1 MKRHLI
7 LNAVIAVSL
16 LIQLIA
22 PSFMRPIHAQPAPQ
36 SGEITTTPL
45 ILSRAQSA
53 YSDVAANGTLT
64 VTLSVSNE
72 QLPMLTPQIDATA
85 TVTESAELLATFNYL
100 NDPNTIRNIVI
111 TDEIING
118 ATLISSDPPASQ
130 DGDMFIFHVGDVAP
144 MQRAD
149 VVLVLSVPTGLSDF
163 TPFDVGATAFG
174 AWAAQTATATA
185 PLITLAPAAFADN
198 LVDTVDVDLDDEY
211 MLRESAEITAN
222 PIALFERVRDM
233 DNEVYA
239 GSLRGTRGTLWSEAG
254 NSVDKSSLLIA
265 LLRNH
270 AIPARYVRGTLAQA
284 QAQTIIL
291 SMFPESISERRGVIP
306 ADVEVS
312 DPVNDPLLLADAQ
325 DHTWVE
331 AYIDGSWVALDP
343 SFATAVVGDS
353 FAVSAETL
361 NELPDDLRHAVD
373 LTVRVEQYTETNQLN
388 AALLD
393 ETIPLTA
400 TFYAAETVG
409 LHPTL
414 RFAVETTQ
422 RGGLAFS
429 SVEHIYTPYF
439 ELTGRDVFV
448 VGEAVQDLLTNFP
461 LGSRFTT
468 GVWLDVTL
476 RAPTGERETHTRMVK
491 DLIGAD
497 ARQSVGTITLPE
509 QDGAPLLSPTDLIQL
524 QLQPHSQTPALVQVR
539 KIADLLAAGQQ
550 TGRALL
556 NAPTTDLGDGLEDQI
571 DTIINSQR
579 QLLDLLGV
587 LFEVGI
593 SAPDISYAES
603 NLLVRTYPRLPNLRL
618 LTQTV
623 RETELTASFELLRH
637 RAYTVAYP
645 GQATQMVVAANL
657 LRSANDKALE
667 VALLDT
673 LLGDVDSGY
682 KAFSAAVENGD
693 EIIYVSAETLS
704 VLETLPLSAEI
715 KALISEQV
723 TEGNTVFVPLADEIG
738 WMVIDKQGYTEF
750 HNEAGLNAGSF
761 VERAKLLIAQ
771 LQGLKAVGLV
781 SGHQATLIGFMGIV
795 LGDLVGLSFGVAVV
809 GVDDTFTK
817 ANLETIALHAVTQSA
832 GVTAKACVANALAV
846 GECLLGVGVAV
857 ADLVAII
864 TAAIAAADPSL
875 PNVWLDVDHVGNP
888 ATVNMAVGSLAVVE
902 NQSPLTSLDETVSHL
917 SVFDASVSQW
927 QDGAIHRAQAQTL
940 SAENVTLSDNNGVV
954 ATGALALTQPAI
966 IGTQGGDYTSRNASH
981 AHFGTIAGGTG
992 ETLTLSAPHQLT
1004 LERAS
1009 VTVGGDTYDGDFTA
1023 AVSGVTT
1030 TTVDFIAPLAADT
1043 VTYQNGHLLLGASNR
1058 YPNGIAIVDLTGSTT
1073 YLPASGEVE
1082 MAGSADW
1089 FTVAL
1094 SAEQSIIER
1103 DETTQFAVQIDTSF
1117 GDDFN
1122 LVANAPARWDVAING
1137 ANVSA
1142 TPPASVTAGDYQI
1155 TLLAQSHTYPDLTL
1169 AAMHTISVNSRAAV
1183 TLSLAP
1189 DPLFT
1194 VPMGNVIDETA
1205 VPSIL
1210 GHADDGT
1217 TEVENSA
1224 FVLTVHNDSTETNSF
1239 DIQVSGLPAG
1249 WLKMSS
1255 EQSLTLG
1262 AGESAEIGLYVQPDT
1277 LPVGGTSYTINAT
1290 VSGDALS
1297 ASDSII
1303 WTMPASGFPL
1313 LQFGVE
1319 QSFGVPDN
1327 SVALDLKT
1335 TNVGND
1341 SAAFTIASTAQI
1353 VPHYSNRYTEET
1365 LSVTSATFDTGQL
1378 ATGDHIVTQLAV
1390 DTTGTAVGDVVVI
1403 DSQTTQGVYEPNDL
1417 SVLQIVSA
1425 EALCVYNA
1433 SLSTDAPLST
1443 ALLNLG
1449 ATIDSFVS
1457 DPNQRTAVVN
1467 AIYAVRGLV
1476 QQFAT
1481 AGLNDDLDTVAQAIA
1496 DGNDDAVSLSSLCE
1510 VIEDVETESTQAT
1523 FHARLS
1529 PNIAMAKVG
1538 EPVELTL
1545 TIENEDETPIAFAI
1559 NFAGTSENA
1568 TIPAGQTQ
1576 TFSRTIVA
1584 VAGEQVVTAVVS
1596 ADRVLTRTATVNGV
1610 EQLVA
1615 VVGVSADP
1623 FLIEPDSPTTIAA
1636 QISNLYFGDS
1646 ATAASVTVFNDGGGE
1661 IASVDVPLTL
1671 TPNSITEYT
1680 LTDLDTTGW
1689 ATGVYTVVV
1698 DVNGSVGE
1706 TVVLVGWGVSAEIT
1720 TPQTVAPGNPT
1731 ITTLITTTTNLT
1743 ADQLSRTTHHAP
1755 NTEWSDNTP
1764 AGNVGILAAAAIGD
1778 LDGDGNPE
1786 IVVPGYVGQIAD
1798 TDGRLYAYAGTGGAP
1813 LWTVDMERAATPAIA
1828 DIDGDGDAEVLVIAR
1843 DAFYVIDHNGNVIH
1857 RDPTIKSR
1865 YAAPSISR
1873 QRYHWGGVTVANL
1886 DADIDPEIVVS
1897 ATDGSVVLD
1906 NDFSVLKRYGDDF
1919 GLQAQQT
1926 IPVVAE
1932 LTGDGAPD
1940 ILAAYNETL
1949 YLFDYANDSL
1959 AWTHT
1964 FTDGTTAINTFG
1976 SPAVADL
1983 DGDDALDII
1992 AVWDGHVQRISAAG
2006 TLVWSR
2012 ATGGIRPSSPIIADV
2027 DGDDAP
2033 EIIFTV
2039 YDNSHDELFVFEA
2052 DGSILWQKT
2061 VLDSSASSS
2070 AVGAYDLDGDGSA
2083 EILYNGSDQG
2093 FAIFDG
2099 RDGSEI
2105 YSDSAI
2111 SSGTLDEIIPVADVD
2126 GDGLAEII
2134 VGDENGI
2141 HVIGNDA
2148 DWIGARATF
2157 NQYNYHANNI
2167 NDDLSVPPVLNTT
2180 WDSFRTQRS
2189 DGYAKPSIVVTLTHV
2204 FGDGSAENRT
2214 YSQST
2219 THKTNSFTQTVAA
2232 LQPGE
2237 VRAVSQRTTVAY
2249 SYDNNSG
2256 VMTLPT
2262 QNVIG
2267 GRLGTLAPFAQTVAP
2282 NGTAAYAVTLQ
2293 HGANA
2298 ITVTGLPE
2306 SWVAIDGTTIHITPS
2321 ADAGGDYNF
2330 AVELG
2335 NDDGV
2340 TDVLQARL
2348 TVVAIADLTI
2358 TPEYATTDVGETVPY
2373 TISVTNLHTETVSF
2387 NLTVAGD
2394 VDASFVGGSRLTVG
2408 AGATGTKVVKIGGSV
2423 GLGSFAVS
2431 AETINSLNGK
2441 SQAFAA
2447 IDVQPTHLI
2456 EATVAADTVSVG
2468 AGGTAIFDLSVT
2480 NLGTLPDSYELSANI
2495 FDIGVGRFTAN
2506 GLRITNVE
2514 IQPSLF
2520 NTAQIDL
2527 LFDVPANIT
2536 AGTYSGFV
2544 RVRSEQTE
2552 ATIPLTVEVLGA
2564 GVAVDVVDSRGT
2576 TLDVTIENTGDSADS
2591 FTLSLAGAL
2600 APFATLSA
2608 ASVSL
2613 DSGASTTLQLTVNA
2627 DEIALAD
2634 SYTIG
2639 VVAQSQNDARVMG
2652 ADSAEI
2658 PFNPLEAV
2666 AIAWLPSEQTSWP
2679 NSPVT
2684 FLLTVTNTG
2693 RTAGF
2698 FNAST
2703 TTRANLS
2710 GTFNRP
2716 VVYLP
2721 PHTSATLI
2729 FRTTAPA
2736 ENGLYT
2742 LDATVAGTTV
2752 SDSAQATLI
2761 VGNVLA
2767 VGLSGGQAGTSGY
2780 LVWLSLS
2787 LLLVTAGLWLVWRRD

>member
-22 PSFMRPIHAQPAPQ
+22 PSFMRPVHAQSAPQ
-36 SGEITTTPL
+36 SGEIITTP
-45 ILSRAQSA
+45 ITLSRAQSA

-64 VTLSVSNE
+64 VTLEVTNN
-72 QLPMLTPQIDATA
+72 LPPTIAPEIDATA
-85 TVTESAELLATFNYL
+85 TVTESAEILATFDFTA
-100 NDPNTIRNIVI
+100 DPNTLRNVVM
-111 TDEIING
+111 TDELLNG
-118 ATLISSDPPASQ
+118 ATLISADPPASQ
-130 DGDMFIFHVGDVAP
+130 DGATLIFNVGDIAP
-144 MQRAD
+144 MQSAD
-149 VVLVLSVPTGLSDF
+149 VTLVLSVPSGLSDF
-163 TPFDVGATAFG
+163 TPFDVGATAF
-174 AWAAQTATATA
+174 AARANTTVTATA
-185 PLITLAPAAFADN
+185 PVVMIAPSEFADF
-198 LVDTVDVDLDDEY
+198 LTDTVDVDLDDAY
-211 MLRESAEITAN
+211 MLRAAAQLGNDATT
-222 PIALFERVRDM
+222 LFAFVRDM

-239 GSLRGTRGTLWSEAG
+239 GSLRGTRGTLWSAAG

-270 AIPARYVRGTLAQA
+270 AIPARYVHGTLAEA
-284 QAQTIIL
+284 DAQTIIL
-291 SMFPESISERRGVIP
+291 SMFSELGSNRRGYVP
-306 ADVEVS
+306 ADATVS
-312 DPVNDPLLLADAQ
+312 DPANDPVLLTDAQ
-325 DHTWVE
+325 THTWVE
-331 AYIDGSWVALDP
+331 AYIDGTWTTLDP
-343 SFATAVVGDS
+343 AFADAAVGDLFGLPS
-353 FAVSAETL
+353 ERSAEL
-361 NELPDDLRHAVD
+361 SNEMRHTVD
-373 LTVRVEQYTETNQLN
+373 LAMRIEQFHQVGQVGGDILQETE
-388 AALLD
+388 
-393 ETIPLTA
+393 PLTA
-400 TFYAAETVG
+400 TFYSAETVG
-409 LHPTL
+409 LNPTL
-414 RFAVETTQ
+414 SFLVNTQQ
-422 RGGLAFS
+422 RGGLTFA
-429 SVEHIYTPYF
+429 SVEHTYTPYF
-439 ELTGRDVFV
+439 QLGDRDFV
-448 VGEAVQDLLTNFP
+448 LVGDPVQDLLTNFP

-468 GVWLDVTL
+468 GVWLDTTL
-476 RAPTGERETHTRMVK
+476 RSPNGASETYTRIVK
-491 DLIGAD
+491 DLIGSH
-497 ARQSVGTITLPE
+497 ARQSLGTFDLPDRD
-509 QDGAPLLSPTDLIQL
+509 QSPLLTSGDIIQL
-524 QLQPHSQTPALVQVR
+524 QVHPQSVTPQEAVLRSVSDMMASYEAYGQGVAALHSADTTLPTLSTHLSALNTTQTAMLNTLGLQYHHTANDP
-539 KIADLLAAGQQ
+539 DG
-550 TGRALL
+550 LL
-556 NAPTTDLGDGLEDQI
+556 NDQM
-571 DTIINSQR
+571 
-579 QLLDLLGV
+579 
-587 LFEVGI
+587 LFVR
-593 SAPDISYAES
+593 SYAAQPEVV
-603 NLLVRTYPRLPNLRL
+603 LM
-618 LTQTV
+618 TQTTSGE
-623 RETELTASFELLRH
+623 RAKSSIELLNIKKR
-637 RAYTVAYP
+637 TVAAP
-645 GQATQMVVAANL
+645 GQNSDAVAQANA
-657 LRSANDKALE
+657 LRSMQAKQVEINLFSKI
-667 VALLDT
+667 
-673 LLGDVDSGY
+673 
-682 KAFSAAVENGD
+682 SAAVETAL
-693 EIIYVSAETLS
+693 YTLEDAVDS
-704 VLETLPLSAEI
+704 GIVLKAITPYTLEQLAPLPLPDNAKAHISSAV
-715 KALISEQV
+715 AA
-723 TEGNTVFVPLADEIG
+723 GNTVIVPQEMVTTRTGVETIG
-738 WMVIDKQGYTEF
+738 WMVLAPDG
-750 HNEAGLNAGSF
+750 HVSF
-761 VERAKLLIAQ
+761 VNADGTFAADAPSEGALAILSEQTSGKLTSFFVAFVTTNIFFIVNIANALVRAGVAPLPGGIGALIKVIPAASNAASQAIAACAGAPDPLLCIAAARVTQ
-771 LQGLKAVGLV
+771 ALIIGIYMATAVKHVIDPSLPESWLHLAPVPTADAVATSSVSVLANQSADPININEPLSSLSAFDTQALWRDTTTYRSVVVSLSAPTVTLSDENGVIGTGALSMTTAAQIGL
-781 SGHQATLIGFMGIV
+781 SGDITYTLDAADLSFFDVTNGSADATLTTVAETPYTLTLDDAEVVFDGNALVGDFTATVDGIATFTAAKIAPITAASTQLTDGNLLLGAHAGFPNGHA
-795 LGDLVGLSFGVAVV
+795 LVGLNGTAMVADGVAVV
-809 GVDDTFTK
+809 GSADYFSIAVSSSRAMSADI
-817 ANLETIALHAVTQSA
+817 TIATTLDDMF
-832 GVTAKACVANALAV
+832 NLA
-846 GECLLGVGVAV
+846 A
-857 ADLVAII
+857 
-864 TAAIAAADPSL
+864 
-875 PNVWLDVDHVGNP
+875 
-888 ATVNMAVGSLAVVE
+888 
-902 NQSPLTSLDETVSHL
+902 
-917 SVFDASVSQW
+917 
-927 QDGAIHRAQAQTL
+927 
-940 SAENVTLSDNNGVV
+940 
-954 ATGALALTQPAI
+954 
-966 IGTQGGDYTSRNASH
+966 
-981 AHFGTIAGGTG
+981 
-992 ETLTLSAPHQLT
+992 SAP
-1004 LERAS
+1004 
-1009 VTVGGDTYDGDFTA
+1009 DG
-1023 AVSGVTT
+1023 
-1030 TTVDFIAPLAADT
+1030 
-1043 VTYQNGHLLLGASNR
+1043 
-1058 YPNGIAIVDLTGSTT
+1058 
-1073 YLPASGEVE
+1073 
-1082 MAGSADW
+1082 W
-1089 FTVAL
+1089 TVAL
-1094 SAEQSIIER
+1094 H
-1103 DETTQFAVQIDTSF
+1103 ETTLTITPAQNATHGDYIIPITVQSQQHPELTLFVEHTVTIAQQD
-1117 GDDFN
+1117 
-1122 LVANAPARWDVAING
+1122 
-1137 ANVSA
+1137 NVS
-1142 TPPASVTAGDYQI
+1142 
-1155 TLLAQSHTYPDLTL
+1155 
-1169 AAMHTISVNSRAAV
+1169 
-1183 TLSLAP
+1183 LSLAP
-1189 DPLFT
+1189 DPLIT
-1194 VPMGNVIDETA
+1194 VPMGEPLDEA
-1205 VPSIL
+1205 RSRGIFSSV
-1210 GHADDGT
+1210 GDGRAEVAD
-1217 TEVENSA
+1217 SA
-1224 FVLTVHNDSTETNSF
+1224 FVLTLHNDSTQSHTFEIDVT
-1239 DIQVSGLPAG
+1239 GLPAG
-1249 WLKMSS
+1249 WLKVSGDVT
-1255 EQSLTLG
+1255 QVTLA
-1262 AGESAEIGLYVQPDT
+1262 AGESAEIGLYVQPAGN
-1277 LPVGGTSYTINAT
+1277 LPAAGTMHTINAT
-1290 VSGDALS
+1290 ATNGNGLTA
-1297 ASDSII
+1297 ATSID
-1303 WTMPASGFPL
+1303 WTMPAQPFPFITL
-1313 LQFGVE
+1313 NEV
-1319 QSFGVPDN
+1319 VYATPDD
-1327 SVALDLKT
+1327 SATFTALT
-1335 TNVGND
+1335 TNVGN
-1341 SAAFTIASTAQI
+1341 SADTFSVESIAARLIADRYDDTPLPVSPTA
-1353 VPHYSNRYTEET
+1353 Y
-1365 LSVTSATFDTGQL
+1365 DTGNL
-1378 ATGDHIVTQLAV
+1378 TSSHTQTLTI
-1390 DTTGTAVGDVVVI
+1390 DTADTQIGERYFVRSYAAVGE
-1403 DSQTTQGVYEPNDL
+1403 YEPDDTG
-1417 SVLQIVSA
+1417 VLQIVSA
-1425 EALCVYNA
+1425 EALCIYNA
-1433 SLSTDAPLST
+1433 SLTTDAPLST

-1457 DPNQRTAVVN
+1457 DPNQRPAIVN

-1481 AGLNDDLDTVAQAIA
+1481 AGLNDDLDTVAQAIV
-1496 DGNDDAVSLSSLCE
+1496 DGNDDAAMLLLLCE
-1510 VIEDVETESTQAT
+1510 VTENVETESTQAT

-1529 PNIAMAKVG
+1529 PNVATAKVG

-1545 TIENEDETPIAFAI
+1545 TIDNEDETPIAFAI
-1559 NFAGTSENA
+1559 DFAGTSENA
-1568 TIPAGQTQ
+1568 TISAGQTQ
-1576 TFSRTIVA
+1576 TFSRTVVA
-1584 VAGEQVVTAVVS
+1584 VAGEQLVTAVVS

-1610 EQLVA
+1610 EQLA
-1615 VVGVSADP
+1615 EVVGVSADP
-1623 FLIEPDSPTTIAA
+1623 FLIEPDGPTTIAA

-1646 ATAASVTVFNDGGGE
+1646 TTAASVTVFNDGGGE
-1661 IASVDVPLTL
+1661 IANVDAPLIL

-1689 ATGVYTVVV
+1689 ETGAYTVVV
-1698 DVNGSVGE
+1698 AVEGSVGE
-1706 TVVLVGWGVSAEIT
+1706 TVVLVGRGVSAALRLSSGGE
-1720 TPQTVAPGNPT
+1720 TVAPGNPT

-1743 ADQLSRTTHHAP
+1743 TGELSRTTHHAP

-1764 AGNVGILAAAAIGD
+1764 ASDVGILAAAAIGD

-1865 YAAPSISR
+1865 YDAPSITQ

-1886 DADIDPEIVVS
+1886 DADVDPEIVVS
-1897 ATDGSVVLD
+1897 ATDGAVVLD

-1940 ILAAYNETL
+1940 ILAAYDETL

-1964 FTDGTTAINTFG
+1964 FIDGTTAINTFG

-2126 GDGLAEII
+2126 GDGSAEII

-2141 HVIGNDA
+2141 YVIGNDT

-2157 NQYNYHANNI
+2157 NQYNYHASNI
-2167 NDDLSVPPVLNTT
+2167 NDDLSVPPVLDTT

-2189 DGYAKPSIVVTLTHV
+2189 DGYAKPSIMVTLTHV
-2204 FGDGSAENRT
+2204 FEDGSAENRT

-2232 LQPGE
+2232 LQPSE

-2249 SYDNNSG
+2249 SYGDNSG
-2256 VMTLPT
+2256 VMTLPA

-2282 NGTAAYAVTLQ
+2282 NGTATYAVTLQ

-2298 ITVTGLPE
+2298 IAVTGLPQN
-2306 SWVAIDGTTIHITPS
+2306 WVAIDGTTIHITPS
-2321 ADAGGDYNF
+2321 ADAGGDYHF
-2330 AVELG
+2330 AVVLG
-2335 NDDGV
+2335 NDDGA

-2348 TVVAIADLTI
+2348 TVVEIADLTI

-2373 TISVTNLHTETVSF
+2373 TISVTNLHTETISF
-2387 NLTVAGD
+2387 NLTVTGD

-2408 AGATGTKVVKIGGSV
+2408 ASATGTKVVEVVGSV

-2431 AETINSLNGK
+2431 AETINTPNSK

-2447 IDVQPTHLI
+2447 IDVQPTHLM
-2456 EATVAADTVSVG
+2456 EATVAADAVSVG

-2495 FDIGVGRFTAN
+2495 FGIGVGRFTAN
-2506 GLRITNVE
+2506 GLRITSVE

-2527 LFDVPANIT
+2527 LFDVPANVA

-2564 GVAVDVVDSRGT
+2564 GVAVDVVNSRGT

-2591 FTLSLAGAL
+2591 FTLSLTGAL

-2613 DSGASTTLQLTVNA
+2613 DSGASTTVQLTMNA

-2634 SYTIG
+2634 RYTIG

-2666 AIAWLPSEQTSWP
+2666 AIAWSPSEQTSLP
-2679 NSPVT
+2679 NAPVT

-2698 FNAST
+2698 FNTST
-2703 TTRANLS
+2703 TTRANLD
-2710 GTFNRP
+2710 GMFNRT

-2736 ENGLYT
+2736 ENGLHT

-2761 VGNVLA
+2761 VGDELA
-2767 VGLSGGQAGTSGY
+2767 VGLRGGQARTNVY

-2787 LLLVTAGLWLVWRRD
+2787 LLLVTAGVWLVWRRDF